1 MSPPHDLHLQ
11 FRIYQMHV
19 SRFTRYAHTC
29 AADAAG
35 QGERLRSKLPPG
47 DERLAKDSAEL
58 GMTVKAAM
66 ENKPE
71 NLYRRL
77 PQLGAFLDG
86 AAARELLERFPRE
99 LVADAARRVLLRL
112 RKEIEDEVVTTPL
125 LDRKLERLGEAV
137 VAELHD
143 TLQPSLRAVINATG
157 VILQTNLGRA
167 PLSRA
172 ALQHIEEVAGGYCNL
187 ELDLD
192 TGERS
197 RRDIHIEKLIP
208 RVLTVLAGKHGD
220 VFAESRA
227 ALVVNNCAAAT
238 FLALNSLAEGGEVIV
253 SRGELVEI
261 GGGFRIPEILRKS
274 GAILREV
281 GTTNRTRLA
290 DYASAI
296 TPQTRLILRVH
307 RSNFRLE
314 GFTERPSIHALV
326 ELGAQN
332 SIPVFE
338 DQGTGCVARLDQYGI
353 ADESCWLDS
362 ATAGLAL
369 VAVSGDKLLGG
380 PQCGILVGERELIEG
395 MRENPLYRTYRV
407 DKLTYAALEATLL
420 AYLNGTEDSI
430 PAIGMLA
437 RTAEAI
443 QQRCESLAAAVCSLS
458 LTTEVVPTRS
468 VVGGGTTPGA
478 SLPSFAVA
486 LHHAEMNEHA
496 LASRLRRL
504 DPPVVS
510 RVANQRVLLDLR
522 TVAEESDA
530 TLIALL
536 QKEFGRERRRETAA
550 VV

>member
-1 MSPPHDLHLQ
+1 
-11 FRIYQMHV
+11 
-19 SRFTRYAHTC
+19 
-29 AADAAG
+29 
-35 QGERLRSKLPPG
+35 
-47 DERLAKDSAEL
+47 
-58 GMTVKAAM
+58 MTVKAAM
-66 ENKPE
+66 ENEPE

-77 PQLGAFLDG
+77 PQLGAFLDSAPG
-86 AAARELLERFPRE
+86 RELLERFPRE
-99 LVADAARRVLLRL
+99 LVTDAARRILLRL
-112 RKEIEDEVVTTPL
+112 RKEIEDKALTAPL
-125 LDRKLERLGEAV
+125 LDRKLERLEEAV
-137 VAELHD
+137 AAELHE

-172 ALQHIEEVAGGYCNL
+172 ALQHIEEVASGYCNL

-208 RVLTVLAGKHGD
+208 RALSVLTGKHGD
-220 VFAESRA
+220 DFAESTA

-314 GFTERPSIHALV
+314 GFTERPSIQALV
-326 ELGAQN
+326 ELGAQK

-353 ADESCWLDS
+353 DDESSWLDS
-362 ATAGLAL
+362 ATAGLSL
-369 VAVSGDKLLGG
+369 VAASGDKLLGG
-380 PQCGILVGERELIEG
+380 PQCGIVVGERELIKR

-420 AYLNGTEDSI
+420 AYLNGRQKSI
-430 PAIGMLA
+430 PAIAMLA
-437 RTAEAI
+437 MSAETI
-443 QQRCESLAAAVCSLS
+443 QQRCESLVAAVCSPS
-458 LTTEVVPTRS
+458 LMIEVVPTRS

-486 LHHAEMNEHA
+486 LKHIEMNEHA

-510 RVANQRVLLDLR
+510 RTANQRVLLDLR
-522 TVAEESDA
+522 TVPEESDA
-530 TLIALL
+530 TLITLL
-536 QKEFGRERRRETAA
+536 RKEFGSETRRETAA
-550 VV
+550 AV

>member
-1 MSPPHDLHLQ
+1 MN
-11 FRIYQMHV
+11 M
-19 SRFTRYAHTC
+19 
-29 AADAAG
+29 
-35 QGERLRSKLPPG
+35 
-47 DERLAKDSAEL
+47 
-58 GMTVKAAM
+58 KAAM
-66 ENKPE
+66 KNESE
-71 NLYRRL
+71 SLYRRL
-77 PQLGAFLDG
+77 PQLGAFLDSSV
-86 AAARELLERFPRE
+86 ARELLETFPRE

-112 RKEIEDEVVTTPL
+112 RKQLEEKAVTAAL
-125 LDRKLERLGEAV
+125 LDKELERLGETV
-137 VAELHD
+137 TAELHD
-143 TLQPSLRAVINATG
+143 ALQPSLRAVINATG
-157 VILQTNLGRA
+157 VVLQTNLGRA
-167 PLSRA
+167 PLSSA
-172 ALQHIEEVAGGYCNL
+172 ALRRIEEVASGYCNL

-197 RRDIHIEKLIP
+197 RRDVHIEKLIP
-208 RVLTVLAGKHGD
+208 RVLTVLAGKHSND
-220 VFAESRA
+220 LSKSEAV
-227 ALVVNNCAAAT
+227 LVVNNCAAAT

-314 GFTERPSIHALV
+314 GFTERPSIQGLI
-326 ELGAQN
+326 ELGVQN

-338 DQGTGCVARLDQYGI
+338 DQGTGCVARLDAYGI
-353 ADESCWLDS
+353 EDESCWLDS
-362 ATAGLAL
+362 ATAGLSL
-369 VAVSGDKLLGG
+369 VASSGDKLLGG
-380 PQCGILVGERELIEG
+380 PQCGILVGERELIERI
-395 MRENPLYRTYRV
+395 RENPLYRTYRV

-420 AYLNGTEDSI
+420 AYLHGNQESI

-437 RTAEAI
+437 ISSEII
-443 QQRCESLAAAVCSLS
+443 QQRCKALAAVVHSPSLR
-458 LTTEVVPTRS
+458 TEVVPTRS
-468 VVGGGTTPGA
+468 VAGGGTTPGA

-486 LHHAEMNEHA
+486 LHHVELNEHA

-522 TVAEESDA
+522 TVPEESDA
-530 TLIALL
+530 TLAALL
-536 QKEFGRERRRETAA
+536 QREFGSETCRQTAA
-550 VV
+550 AV

>member
-1 MSPPHDLHLQ
+1 
-11 FRIYQMHV
+11 
-19 SRFTRYAHTC
+19 
-29 AADAAG
+29 
-35 QGERLRSKLPPG
+35 
-47 DERLAKDSAEL
+47 
-58 GMTVKAAM
+58 MTVKAAM
-66 ENKPE
+66 ENQSD

-77 PQLGAFLDG
+77 PQLGAFLDSS
-86 AAARELLERFPRE
+86 AARRLLATFPRE
-99 LVADAARRVLLRL
+99 LVADAVRKVLLRL
-112 RKEIEDEVVTTPL
+112 RKEIEENALSVARL
-125 LDRKLERLGEAV
+125 EKKLERLEDAV
-137 VAELHD
+137 AAELHD
-143 TLQPSLRAVINATG
+143 ALQPSLRPVINATG

-167 PLSRA
+167 PLNQA
-172 ALQHIEEVAGGYCNL
+172 ALRRIHEVAAGYCNL

-197 RRDIHIEKLIP
+197 RRDVHIEKLIP
-208 RVLTVLAGKHGD
+208 RVLTILAGKHGD
-220 VFAESRA
+220 DVSESRA

-296 TPQTRLILRVH
+296 TSQTRLILRVH

-314 GFTERPSIHALV
+314 GFTERPAIQGLI

-338 DQGTGCVARLDQYGI
+338 DQGTGCVARLASYGI

-362 ATAGLAL
+362 ATAGLSL
-369 VAVSGDKLLGG
+369 VASSGDKLLGG
-380 PQCGILVGERELIEG
+380 PQCGILVGRRPLIERI
-395 MRENPLYRTYRV
+395 RENPLYRTYRV

-420 AYLNGTEDSI
+420 AYLHGKQESI
-430 PAIGMLA
+430 PAIAMLA
-437 RTAEAI
+437 ISAETI
-443 QQRCESLAAAVCSLS
+443 QLRCEALAAAVRSPS
-458 LTTEVVPTRS
+458 LTPDVVSTRS

-486 LHHAEMNEHA
+486 LQHIELNEHA

-504 DPPVVS
+504 EPPVVS
-510 RVANQRVLLDLR
+510 RVANQRVMLDLR
-522 TVAEESDA
+522 TVPAEKDA
-530 TLIALL
+530 TLVALL
-536 QKEFGRERRRETAA
+536 QKEFGNASRDPAA
-550 VV
+550 VVQESR